1 MIEGCP
7 DEINGFFYATSI
19 IRSLLAIEGPEYFDK
34 CDILAAQIVN
44 KKDWG
49 MFLLKLL
56 VILLLH
62 LFAK

>member
-7 DEINGFFYATSI
+7 DGMNGFFYATFI

-34 CDILAAQIVN
+34 CDILAAQIVD
-44 KKDWG
+44 KKDWE
-49 MFLLKLL
+49 MFLPEQL